1 MNAKHVLFLGLFSSL
16 PMGFDAFAA
25 EENVATVVYAKIGN
39 GYKREKAKDGSFKPE
54 YYALSNGG
62 RIAGTTSD
70 LTIDRVTYAEVA
82 EIAMKLLTKQN
93 YRYAQTKEQAKLLL
107 LLNWGATLVPNWD
120 RKNANIAQTQMELQ
134 NFERTKQDLKSKLER
149 EGAVPSYP
157 GEDRV
162 ANTANGFGRG
172 ILYASNEEAA
182 ITNAAG
188 SLANSIE
195 SSLTDDRVRDKL
207 NEANARVLGY
217 MDELA
222 DSNDVRRYAG
232 GGNRYNDLIEEVEE
246 GRYYVVISAYDFVE
260 LTKKG
265 KKKLLWQTRVSVRG
279 PGNSF
284 DSTVAAMLKS
294 ASKYFGQDSGRL
306 VRGEES
312 KGSVEMKDL
321 KFLGEAKKPAAK
333 TKTPEPATK
342 APEPAAKTPEPA
354 AKAPE
359 PAPAK

>member
-1 MNAKHVLFLGLFSSL
+1 MNARQVLFLGLFASL
-16 PMGFDAFAA
+16 PMGFEVLGA
-25 EENVATVVYAKIGN
+25 EQTVTTVVYAKIGN

-70 LTIDRVTYAEVA
+70 VTIDRVTYAEVA

-107 LLNWGATLVPNWD
+107 LLNWGSTLVPNWD
-120 RKNANIAQTQMELQ
+120 RKNANVALAQKEAE
-134 NFERTKQDLKSKLER
+134 NFQRTKDDLQSMLDR
-149 EGAVPSYP
+149 SQSAPSYT
-157 GEDRV
+157 GENRV
-162 ANTANGFGRG
+162 ANTANGFGRS
-172 ILYASNEEAA
+172 LQFASNEEAA
-182 ITNAAG
+182 IGNARG

-195 SSLTDDRVRDKL
+195 SSLTDDRVRDRL

-260 LTKKG
+260 LTKNG

-284 DSTVAAMLKS
+284 DSTVAAMLRS
-294 ASKYFGQDSGRL
+294 ASKYFGQDSGKL

-312 KGSVEMKDL
+312 RGTVQLGDT
-321 KFLGEAKKPAAK
+321 KFLGEAPASGATGKPAEK
-333 TKTPEPATK
+333 K
-342 APEPAAKTPEPA
+342 
-354 AKAPE
+354 
-359 PAPAK
+359 